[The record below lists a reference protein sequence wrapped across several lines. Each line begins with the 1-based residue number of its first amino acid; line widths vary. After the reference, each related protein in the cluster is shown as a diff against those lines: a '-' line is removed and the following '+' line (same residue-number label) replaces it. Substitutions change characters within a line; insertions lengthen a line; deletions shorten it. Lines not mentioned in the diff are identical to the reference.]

1 MTDKPVRYQM
11 TEEDIVV
18 ALKYLQTNED
28 SKATREDA
36 IAYLENLQAMSHLAA
51 HKIVDDEMDS
61 QVKED

>member
-11 TEEDIVV
+11 TEEDIAV
-18 ALKYLQTNED
+18 ALKYLQTNENLE
-28 SKATREDA
+28 ATREDA

-61 QVKED
+61 EVKED